1 MCVLVKEMNSINAS
15 YPKMCHEV
23 DDSYS
28 YYDLEDE
35 NEIAQCR
42 FTWNWELKSGEST
55 VLLVRSPTYRTWTTV
70 AEMIS

>member
-1 MCVLVKEMNSINAS
+1 MKEMDSINAS
-15 YPKMCHEV
+15 YPKMCGSV
-23 DDSYS
+23 SDNYS